1 MTKSLNK
8 IAKRRVWTDEDKRM
22 IALLY
27 PCSNTAAIAKLFKA
41 SKCQVFNMAGNV
53 NVGKS
58 QWFKDSPMSGSLKHD
73 NSAGQSTRFKK
84 GQVPSNKGKKITPHQ
99 NSIKTQF
106 KSGQKSPNYKP
117 VGTYRVV
124 KDGYLEVKMAEGL
137 RQWKSVSRLV
147 WERCNGKIPD
157 GYMVAFIDGNKL
169 NVEITN
175 LMLMNKAENAKR
187 NHPAKYGKEFMQV
200 AQLKGAISRQI
211 NKRRKEN
218 EQRHL
223 STQIAPV

>member
-1 MTKSLNK
+1 
-8 IAKRRVWTDEDKRM
+8 
-22 IALLY
+22 
-27 PCSNTAAIAKLFKA
+27 
-41 SKCQVFNMAGNV
+41 
-53 NVGKS
+53 
-58 QWFKDSPMSGSLKHD
+58 
-73 NSAGQSTRFKK
+73 
-84 GQVPSNKGKKITPHQ
+84 
-99 NSIKTQF
+99 
-106 KSGQKSPNYKP
+106 
-117 VGTYRVV
+117 
-124 KDGYLEVKMAEGL
+124 
-137 RQWKSVSRLV
+137 
-147 WERCNGKIPD
+147 
-157 GYMVAFIDGNKL
+157 MVAFIDGNKL